1 MFGKIARAICIWAQC
16 LTEFKDTGFDS
27 LPDSYTWAQQLAKP
41 EDVGSGSS
49 PGPKDVWA
57 QHWMSPKML
66 GYHLVS
72 GSFKWGPR

>member
-1 MFGKIARAICIWAQC
+1 MVFGKIARAICIWAQC

-49 PGPKDVWA
+49 PDPQGCLGSTLDEPKDVGL
-57 QHWMSPKML
+57 SPCL
-66 GYHLVS
+66 WFL
-72 GSFKWGPR
+72 